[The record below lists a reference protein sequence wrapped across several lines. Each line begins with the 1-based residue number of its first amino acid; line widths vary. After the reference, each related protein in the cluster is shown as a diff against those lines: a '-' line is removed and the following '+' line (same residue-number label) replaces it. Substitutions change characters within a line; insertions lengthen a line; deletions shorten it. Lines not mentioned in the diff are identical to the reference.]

1 MAKKTK
7 TEPTTTKAKITPQD
21 IENRLKA
28 LQGDVQGRVED
39 KKSSIVTTAA
49 AGGMVLLLIF
59 FLLGKRSG
67 RKRSAVVEIRR
78 V

>member
-1 MAKKTK
+1 MAKKTQIDPN
-7 TEPTTTKAKITPQD
+7 TKITPQD

-28 LQGDVQGRVED
+28 LQGDVQSKVDD
-39 KKSSIVTTAA
+39 KKSTIATTAA

-67 RKRSAVVEIRR
+67 KKRSAVVEIRR
-78 V
+78 I